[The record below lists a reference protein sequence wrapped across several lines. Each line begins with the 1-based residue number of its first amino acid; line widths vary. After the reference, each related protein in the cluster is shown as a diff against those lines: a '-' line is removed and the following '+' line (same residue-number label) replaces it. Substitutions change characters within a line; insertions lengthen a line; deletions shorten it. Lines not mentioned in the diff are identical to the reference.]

1 MRVTLLS
8 SALISALGVSYQ
20 AQAYNCQSLAT
31 WNSSEI
37 YTSGSQVQK
46 ENQAFEAAY
55 WTQGNDPVTNSGPWE
70 AWKSLGQ
77 CDNGGGN
84 LPPSITFSSPT
95 NNAEIPEGASITLLA
110 NASDEDGQVS
120 QVEFLAGTQ
129 LIAVVTQA
137 PFETPWTAVKGT
149 SQLTAIATDNEGAIQ
164 STNVNISVLPQGELA
179 PPTISLTSPT
189 GSETLSDKDSLIVS
203 AQAADSDGIV
213 TQVEFFVD
221 NQSVFVD
228 TNAPYEYLWNAVAGT
243 HTFKAQAT
251 DDANLTTMSQNVSLV
266 VSGSLNQKYRCD
278 VAGWCSSD
286 AAWAY
291 EPGVGQYWQDA
302 WSGLGACSTPP
313 QITITSP
320 NDGAVV
326 LAGSNLT
333 LSADASD
340 ADGSVTQVEFFANN
354 SSLGVVTQ
362 PPYVQTWSAT
372 FVGANQLKAIATDN
386 DNNVSE
392 SLVNVTVSDQ
402 ALVVTLTSPK
412 PTIALRTLSLGH
424 LRRSVTLPSVL
435 KRST

>member
-164 STNVNISVLPQGELA
+164 STN
-179 PPTISLTSPT
+179 
-189 GSETLSDKDSLIVS
+189 D
-203 AQAADSDGIV
+203 
-213 TQVEFFVD
+213 F
-221 NQSVFVD
+221 
-228 TNAPYEYLWNAVAGT
+228 
-243 HTFKAQAT
+243 
-251 DDANLTTMSQNVSLV
+251 
-266 VSGSLNQKYRCD
+266 
-278 VAGWCSSD
+278 
-286 AAWAY
+286 
-291 EPGVGQYWQDA
+291 
-302 WSGLGACSTPP
+302 
-313 QITITSP
+313 
-320 NDGAVV
+320 
-326 LAGSNLT
+326 
-333 LSADASD
+333 
-340 ADGSVTQVEFFANN
+340 
-354 SSLGVVTQ
+354 
-362 PPYVQTWSAT
+362 
-372 FVGANQLKAIATDN
+372 
-386 DNNVSE
+386 
-392 SLVNVTVSDQ
+392 SDQ
-402 ALVVTLTSPK
+402 PNRK
-412 PTIALRTLSLGH
+412 
-424 LRRSVTLPSVL
+424 
-435 KRST
+435 